1 MPRNIIYSTLDVT
14 PYSNWH
20 RNCHD
25 GIAMTDIDKISIC
38 PGCAKPLF
46 IADTIY
52 NNNQGFAGKSSF
64 LQTPYKTIALEL
76 NIPYFEIFYSVDES
90 TKERKITKFYVK
102 RIYPYSK
109 GITQLA
115 PDDWLKFLEYKVLQ
129 HCPDC
134 NNKDYLLRKVKS
146 NKSNNTFLRQ
156 ENYVKLLS
164 E

>member
-1 MPRNIIYSTLDVT
+1 
-14 PYSNWH
+14 
-20 RNCHD
+20 
-25 GIAMTDIDKISIC
+25 MTDIDAVSIC
-38 PGCAKPLF
+38 PGCAKPLL

-52 NNNQGFAGKSSF
+52 NNNQGFSGKSSF
-64 LQTPYKTIALEL
+64 LQTPYKIIALEL

-90 TKERKITKFYVK
+90 TKERKITKIHVK

-109 GITQLA
+109 LLKELT
-115 PDDWLKFLEYKVLQ
+115 PDNWLKFLEYKVLQ
-129 HCPDC
+129 HGSDC
-134 NNKDYLLRKVKS
+134 SNKDYLLRKVKS